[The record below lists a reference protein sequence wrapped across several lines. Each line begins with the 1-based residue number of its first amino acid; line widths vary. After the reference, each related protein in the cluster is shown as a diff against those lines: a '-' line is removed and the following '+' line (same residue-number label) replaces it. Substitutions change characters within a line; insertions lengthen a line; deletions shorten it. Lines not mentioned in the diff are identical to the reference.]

1 MVWKL
6 LLLCLI
12 SGHPWSSVY
21 MSVFIADVRQSPVLL
36 PRKDLRVCSSPFQ
49 TLCMYWFSDYG
60 LVHGEKSFLELTFQ
74 ST

>member
-21 MSVFIADVRQSPVLL
+21 MSVFIADVRQSPCYFPEKTSEYVLAL
-36 PRKDLRVCSSPFQ
+36 SR
-49 TLCMYWFSDYG
+49 LCVYIG
-60 LVHGEKSFLELTFQ
+60 LVTMV
-74 ST
+74 